1 MTWANLGILGVGGVL
16 LAVPV
21 ILHFMM
27 KAKPKDIIFPAL
39 RFLKEK
45 DISNR
50 SRMRLRHFLLLML
63 RCLLIGL
70 VAIALAGPSVA
81 SNDFGNWL
89 TLAGIG
95 FSTLLVGAVLLLAFF
110 RSSKNWLLIGILSVL
125 MIGHLGYGA
134 FAYSKL
140 QGPESGQL
148 IGDDQAPVAALIVID
163 TSPRMEYRNENQTR
177 MEKAKEMA
185 TWLVGQFPVDS
196 QVCVMATENDQPF
209 FSVDV
214 AAANRRIETLE
225 VNYSGAT
232 IPKTM
237 LEGIQLLSKASQER
251 KEIYVIT
258 DMTEMSWA
266 GDSPGQLVR
275 LLDKYKETSL
285 FVVDVGV
292 ENATNFALSPL
303 TLSSAE
309 ISARQKLVVSTEIQR
324 IGAAAQRSVS
334 MTIEKHDPPLPVV
347 RNDVAVFPTTTMDPQ
362 TLTKDIRADSSVEA
376 KFTFSQPLEFG
387 TYHGK
392 VKIEGQDALDVD
404 NERFFTIRVGDVKRT
419 LVVHPT
425 NNDKKHPSHVNPKVL
440 QSMLAPR
447 DKVKAGTNR
456 YESVTMTQEKF
467 VNEAD
472 AIGISDFN
480 TIFLL
485 DPLPLDDAMWQWLEG
500 FVNSGGGLGIF
511 LGRNASDGG
520 VGHDSFRTEA
530 AQRILTGSL
539 EQQWYNEE
547 ADLFLSPKELIHPIF
562 ALVRESPTNVL
573 WNRFPIFVHWGIEPD
588 GNEKLPTQTLLRF
601 GNREPAV
608 IERVIG
614 SGRVLVMTTPVTEY
628 GNAAGK
634 GTWWNALFSGNPGP
648 AWMLVSGM
656 VSHLVQS
663 DAGSLN
669 IEVSQPASFGND
681 LRKFPESYQVFTP
694 KSDRRPT
701 EIHTLD
707 GGRIRFRFTDYPGHY
722 RMKGRNDREVLMR
735 GFSANLKESTTDLT
749 RITPDKLDVYLGP
762 DRYQLAKQQSEIQ
775 RQQGATRRGQEFF
788 PLAMLMAMVVM
799 AVEYL
804 MSNRFYKS

>member
-1 MTWANLGILGVGGVL
+1 MTWANLGILGLGGFL
-16 LAVPV
+16 LSIPI

-50 SRMRLRHFLLLML
+50 SRMRLRHFLLLLL

-89 TLAGIG
+89 TLGGIG
-95 FSTLLVGAVLLLAFF
+95 FSGLIVAAVLLRAFF
-110 RSSKNWLLIGILSVL
+110 HATRNWILIGILALL
-125 MIGHLGYGA
+125 MVGHLGYGA
-134 FAYSKL
+134 YAVNKL
-140 QGPESGQL
+140 QNSESSQL

-177 MEKAKEMA
+177 TEKAKEMA
-185 TWLVGQFPVDS
+185 TWLVGQLPVDS
-196 QVCVMATENDQPF
+196 QVCIMATDGDQPF

-214 AAANRRIETLE
+214 AAAKRRIETLE
-225 VNYSGAT
+225 TNYSNPS

-237 LEGIQLLSKASQER
+237 LEGIQVLAKAPQER
-251 KEIYVIT
+251 KEIYVVS
-258 DMTEMSWA
+258 DMTEMSWV
-266 GDSPGQLVR
+266 GDSPGQLIR

-292 ENATNFALSPL
+292 EDPTNFALTQL

-309 ISARQKLVVSTEIQR
+309 ISSRQTLVVNTEVQR
-324 IGAAAQRSVS
+324 MGPAAQRSLS
-334 MTIEKHDPPLPVV
+334 LSIERHEPPLPVV
-347 RNDVAVFPTTTMDPQ
+347 RDEVAVFPSSTFDPQ
-362 TLTKDIRADSSVEA
+362 TLTKDIRENASVPV

-387 TYHGK
+387 TYHGR
-392 VKIEGQDALDVD
+392 VAIEGQDGLAVD
-404 NERFFTIRVGDVKRT
+404 NERFFTIRVGEVKRT
-419 LVVHPT
+419 LIVHPAHL
-425 NNDKKHPSHVNPKVL
+425 DPKHPSNVNPKVL
-440 QSMLAPR
+440 ESLLAPQ
-447 DKVKAGTNR
+447 DKVVAGTNR
-456 YESVTMTQEKF
+456 YESTTMTQEEF
-467 VNEAD
+467 VNDGAAVGVD
-472 AIGISDFN
+472 DFN
-480 TIFLL
+480 AIFLL
-485 DPLPLDDAMWQWLEG
+485 DPLPLDDEIWGRLES
-500 FVNSGGGLGIF
+500 FVEAGGGLGIF

-520 VGHDSFRTEA
+520 VGHESFRTEA
-530 AQRILTGSL
+530 AKRILTGSL
-539 EQQWYNEE
+539 ERQWFNQE

-562 ALVRESPTNVL
+562 TLVRDSPTNVL

-588 GNEKLPTQTLLRF
+588 ENDKLPTQTLLRF

-628 GNAAGK
+628 GNASGK
-634 GTWWNALFSGNPGP
+634 GTWWNALFTGNPVP
-648 AWMLVSGM
+648 AWMLVNGM
-656 VSHLVQS
+656 VSHLVQT

-669 IEVSQPASFGND
+669 IEIGQPASFGND
-681 LRKFPESYQVFTP
+681 LREFPESYQVFTP
-694 KSDRRPT
+694 KADRRPT
-701 EIHTLD
+701 DINTLD
-707 GGRIRFRFTDYPGHY
+707 GSRIRFRFTDYPGHY
-722 RMKGRNDREVLMR
+722 RIKGRLNREVIMR
-735 GFSANLKESTTDLT
+735 GFSANLQQSATDLT
-749 RITPDKLDVYLGP
+749 RITPDKLDTFLGP
-762 DRYQLAKQQSEIQ
+762 DRYQVATQESEIQ

-788 PLAMLMAMVVM
+788 PLAMLMALVVM